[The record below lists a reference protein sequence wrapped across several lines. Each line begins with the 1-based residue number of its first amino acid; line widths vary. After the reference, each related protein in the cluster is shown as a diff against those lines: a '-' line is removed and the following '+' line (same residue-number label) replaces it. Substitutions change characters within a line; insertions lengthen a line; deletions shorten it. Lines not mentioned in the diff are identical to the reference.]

1 MGTSPLLERNLII
14 VTGKGGVGKTV
25 VSAALASLAATQGR
39 ETLYIEMVPHPK
51 APSLF
56 HVKPQGYE
64 PVEIREHLHLC
75 RLTPSECLEE
85 IAVMRLKLRAIYR
98 LVFKHRTVAAFMSF
112 MPGMDE
118 LLVLGKVVYMVN
130 RGRHRA
136 GRHPF
141 DLVVVDGPPTGEA
154 IAMLRLPGTIRR
166 AVKAGPLAH
175 DTGIMEDLLTDP
187 DRTATAVVTM
197 PEELPVNEAL
207 ELTDELKTLEMH
219 RGGALFVNRMTP
231 DFFDPRT
238 RDALGR
244 FRRAARATGACRDPG
259 VLTQLK
265 VHHHLM
271 DRRGRERNEL
281 DRLRR
286 GAGIPLVELPEIPG
300 AAFGPDELALMVRHL
315 TRGLEVNPA
324 VTRAKGSV

>member
-1 MGTSPLLERNLII
+1 MGATPLLERNLII

-25 VSAALASLAATQGR
+25 VSAALASLAAAQGR
-39 ETLYIEMVPHPK
+39 ETLLIEMVPHPK
-51 APSLF
+51 APPLF
-56 HVKPQGYE
+56 DVEAQGYE
-64 PVEIREHLHLC
+64 PVEIREHLHIC

-85 IAVMRLKLRAIYR
+85 IAVMRLKLRALYR

-118 LLVLGKVVYMVN
+118 LLVLGKVVFMVN
-130 RGRHRA
+130 RGLHRG
-136 GRHPF
+136 GRHPL

-166 AVKAGPLAH
+166 VVKAGPLAR
-175 DTGIMEDLLTDP
+175 DVGIMEDLLTAP

-197 PEELPVNEAL
+197 AEELPVNEAL
-207 ELTDELKTLEMH
+207 ELTGELKSLDMH

-238 RDALGR
+238 RVALQR

-259 VLTQLK
+259 VLAQLK
-265 VHHHLM
+265 VHRHLI
-271 DRRGRERNEL
+271 DRRDRERTEL

-286 GAGIPLVELPEIPG
+286 GARIPMVELPEIPRG
-300 AAFGPDELALMVRHL
+300 AFGPDELALMVRHL
-315 TRGLEVNPA
+315 TRGLEVTLGA
-324 VTRAKGSV
+324 TRIEGGV